1 MKRSFILISL
11 DSHGGQIGTLC
22 DQEWSE
28 LMKPVNGSPMAQL
41 GQALGGATRFNKLS
55 HKQSNKL

>member
-1 MKRSFILISL
+1 MKRSCILISL
-11 DSHGGQIGTLC
+11 ESLGGRIGTLC

-55 HKQSNKL
+55 NKLSNKL